1 MYGEDLKLGRKRG
14 WLFSCAMIGA
24 GIAFLALLAAV
35 VICSN
40 QFAAVSTLTL
50 QAAPGE
56 TVANGIPYLY
66 FNPIA
71 YAAAIDGQGTPIER
85 VGLYP
90 EHQQSLEF
98 ICRDGALIT
107 QNLDDPSED
116 TTYLVDFRL
125 INDCDR
131 PVTVQVCW
139 WNAHSLLG
147 PFFLPSCAI

>member
-1 MYGEDLKLGRKRG
+1 MYDLDLKLERKRG
-14 WLFSCAMIGA
+14 WRFSCAMIGA
-24 GIAFLALLAAV
+24 TIAFLALLAATV
-35 VICSN
+35 FCSS

-50 QAAPGE
+50 QAVPGE

-71 YAAAIDGQGTPIER
+71 YAAAMDGQGTPVER

-90 EHQQSLEF
+90 DYDKSLEF
-98 ICRDGALIT
+98 ICRSGALIT
-107 QNLDDPSED
+107 QSLDDSGED

-131 PVTVQVCW
+131 LVTVKVCW
-139 WNAHSLLG
+139 WNNDSVLG
-147 PFFLPSCAI
+147 PFFLPNCAI